1 MRTGVLEAVALLALG
16 TCLHVCKA
24 QNTTTQTLFQY
35 LTALEQNRTFFY
47 EPANAGYYASINN
60 NTIIEFNGTFYE
72 DFNGTFY
79 ALQRQANGS
88 LIIPANATAIVE
100 SGNADGQSLLQ
111 LAGSTLRSNTCCGHG
126 TLRSRSADTPLTC
139 VLRVSNSSG
148 LGLFADHC
156 GQPN

>member
-16 TCLHVCKA
+16 SCLHICKA

-47 EPANAGYYASINN
+47 EPANPGYYASINN

-88 LIIPANATAIVE
+88 LVIPANATAIVE
-100 SGNADGQSLLQ
+100 SGNADGQSLF
-111 LAGSTLRSNTCCGHG
+111 ASWINPEIEYV
-126 TLRSRSADTPLTC
+126 LRSRNTSQPRCRHTTAFDTRSASQLL
-139 VLRVSNSSG
+139 LRSWSLCNS
-148 LGLFADHC
+148 L
-156 GQPN
+156 